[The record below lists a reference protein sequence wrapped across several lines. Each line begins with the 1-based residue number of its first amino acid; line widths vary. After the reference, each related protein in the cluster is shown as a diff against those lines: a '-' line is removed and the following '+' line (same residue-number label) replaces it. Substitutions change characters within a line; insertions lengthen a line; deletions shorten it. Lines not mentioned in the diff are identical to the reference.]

1 MSRKSES
8 CKSKSSES
16 ASSARK
22 RRRLLA
28 AKREPPDEEASTE
41 KCSTDDPVDCCE
53 DDGYGVY
60 VIDDELS
67 EEERVAASGATRETR
82 AGPVPLPPPPRE
94 KTQHGPPSK
103 SKPFGRASKA
113 PSAQSAAASGAYTW
127 KRQLKIMDNGDLGLA
142 EPVVHIPRAARDDY
156 QAAQER
162 PRRSC
167 QLYVDAEGASF
178 AEKLEGHDVAE
189 LMLDWAR
196 QPAAPPHRREQAAA
210 QVCHDIVWKREGSG
224 SVGKK
229 KSLEGRRGCLRRRA
243 VH

>member
-1 MSRKSES
+1 MSRKSEF
-8 CKSKSSES
+8 CKSESSES

-22 RRRLLA
+22 RRRLA

-41 KCSTDDPVDCCE
+41 ELAVDDP
-53 DDGYGVY
+53 Y

-82 AGPVPLPPPPRE
+82 VGPVPLPPPPRE

-127 KRQLKIMDNGDLGLA
+127 EQQLKRMDDGNFGLA
-142 EPVVHIPRAARDDY
+142 EPAVHIPRAARDDY

-189 LMLDWAR
+189 LML
-196 QPAAPPHRREQAAA
+196 
-210 QVCHDIVWKREGSG
+210 KL
-224 SVGKK
+224 
-229 KSLEGRRGCLRRRA
+229 SLI
-243 VH
+243 HI